1 MFMFDFRILF
11 YWEFRI
17 LLGMGGGGG
26 GGGVR
31 AERDVTQEGSCQQT
45 WQSVM
50 VGGRW
55 VKKGNFSVT

>member
-26 GGGVR
+26 EGR

>member
-26 GGGVR
+26 GGR